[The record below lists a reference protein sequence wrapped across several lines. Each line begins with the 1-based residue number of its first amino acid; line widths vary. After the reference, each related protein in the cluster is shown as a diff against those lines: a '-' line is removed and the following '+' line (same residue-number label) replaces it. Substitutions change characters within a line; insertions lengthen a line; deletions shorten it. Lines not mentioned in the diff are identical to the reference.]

1 MGTIKQKSTFEGG
14 LDKDTSPES
23 IKNNRL
29 LDAVNMDNIGDGKYS
44 KLQNIK
50 GTTEVIEY
58 LPAGY
63 DTDTLNVLGVYEVKA
78 NYDYDCD
85 AKFEKKHISLLIF
98 SYDANS
104 GSVITLIDL
113 VDNVRHQLYP
123 NTTDNTDLAFPPLGT
138 VDASYTEER
147 GTPQIFWDDF
157 KNVLRSLNLN
167 ISCSP
172 TLPPPSLRELE
183 VRKRYAGGQP
193 NLVGIEQDGVLLA
206 GTYQFAFR
214 LYNTNSGNSSD
225 VSLFCNP
232 ISVAKSDCTT
242 VNYDEQL
249 GGELGEVINKKI
261 VLSIDLTSEA
271 VYYNAIQLYVIKN
284 TDGLP
289 LPSNVV
295 YQTAPNTDWYN
306 NPDRI
311 IYSNI
316 GIVETTIPVENVVTE
331 DAGIEY
337 AKTQVIKDNR
347 LFRGNVKYYDRTNDR
362 GSVSVES
369 AETIKRDAD
378 FKCGE
383 ESNRHKGYFRREVYP
398 FGIAYHDEYMNFGS
412 VEPFDLSKF
421 FKFSVKRTAQCIAYS
436 ATPPTVSL
444 SDTSDLFVG
453 DYVRYNGVQARITNV
468 YPLFISID
476 TDISIIAG
484 ADLEILY
491 SQSGNNT
498 SDWAWKFPDRSD
510 PKFTIVSDTDIPQSI
525 GLTLKGIK
533 NHPKW
538 AKGFVIVRQKRIKNV
553 LYQSPHIPTVGVL
566 GVPTQGVGDIRTLD
580 MSRADYKGEF
590 DTIMPKVL
598 GMGMAKNISKMLI
611 AFNDYNGINVKPD
624 TGGYYCSFY
633 SYYRNQDKVVD
644 ADSNADF
651 QSTLQLYGNEIPCY
665 SLVYNPDYIFN
676 KSGSPTF
683 YESNNSNNMLVA
695 VDAIAYRRKH
705 IPYNTIIIG
714 DTTPVIVQSYSFN
727 IIGIDAQYAQDVYPY
742 AFPGATV
749 NYNGNKAVITNYIFS
764 QNDFAFYIYIDAD
777 LSIIP
782 GTTITFNVD
791 GVVSSNN
798 GDDLKQV
805 NTYQALKR
813 ENYFY
818 NSEGYIQTLSGLKQ
832 YFIML
837 QDIDIDI
844 KDNRIIKDYLLVL
857 NGVEQFLTNKPF
869 NSDIFK
875 HIDFF
880 GYMQKLTEQQG
891 SQGAIPSDTKHFL
904 SNIQNQRSILL
915 NTEKKILDFTFWI
928 YEKYFNQSI
937 NLFPFITQYTDRI
950 YKTNHLDADIGDI
963 DDPGIGQIQG
973 TVTKKL
979 PVLSTLIDDN
989 QIAGGCYVVNN
1000 ERGLSDS
1007 RYSRISNEWVFTGTY
1022 VALSDADILN
1032 NTPKDVDVWGGDCFV
1047 SKYTVK
1053 INNNTQRVSDV
1064 YDNIQ
1069 AEASDY
1075 DGLGVTNNKIE
1086 FHKNTKT
1093 GVFENNVEF
1102 LELYIESETNTNYH
1116 QEKNEYPA
1124 YKGDQIANY
1133 SNPYFY
1139 RYNGS
1144 YSVNNDSKVFVSR
1157 EAETFTVNRFYYP
1170 ARIVY
1175 SDQRLYQA
1183 DGSGFIDT
1191 DGFSRFAV
1199 LNRRDLDEQYGQII
1213 KLIDFGTQKLN
1224 AIQEHKVRIEPI
1236 GVDRVESGDNKTLV
1250 LGTASVIGN
1259 GGYYLPFNN
1268 GSQHIRSVKAHNG
1281 MCYFIDAKK
1290 QQVISFSDG
1299 AFDFIS
1305 EQDMITYFKNM
1316 LFNDTAIR
1324 EIDLSGYID
1333 ATQDNM
1339 EYIISKRSHSSTPQD
1354 IAVFN
1359 AKNKRFKTRIDI
1371 GDDVI
1376 LNGVYAGQQLHLLN
1390 KNKIY
1395 TAYTNNQR
1403 GLWFGNYR
1411 NSSFK
1416 FVVNDYPGFVKIFNV
1431 FNFEMKGGFIVNKDT
1446 GTAFVPSISPAIPS
1460 QVANLLMH
1468 DVNSIA
1474 PPPFQMRN
1482 YQYWLNR
1489 IRNINDKSKLRG
1501 DYMEVEFVITN
1512 DLTDNREV
1520 EIMSISTDCETS
1532 YRNR

>member
-525 GLTLKGIK
+525 GLHIKGIK
-533 NHPKW
+533 NHPTW
-538 AKGFVIVRQKRIKNV
+538 AKGFVIVRLPRIENIV
-553 LYQSPHIPTVGVL
+553 YQSPHIPTVGVM
-566 GVPTQGVGDIRTLD
+566 GVPTQGVGEITVDKTNKAIVND
-580 MSRADYKGEF
+580 DDADYKKEF
-590 DTIMPKVL
+590 DCILPKVL
-598 GMGMAKNISKMLI
+598 GMGMAKNIPRYQLNFNNDAVVGRREEYYCTYYPYYQNQSKTFSNL
-611 AFNDYNGINVKPD
+611 PD
-624 TGGYYCSFY
+624 TANFGS
-633 SYYRNQDKVVD
+633 
-644 ADSNADF
+644 
-651 QSTLQLYGNEIPCY
+651 EIPNY
-665 SLVYNPDYIFN
+665 SLVYNPEYIFN
-676 KSGSPTF
+676 KAGSPTY
-683 YESNNSNNMLVA
+683 YETNQGNNQLVV
-695 VDAIAYRRKH
+695 VDAIAYKR
-705 IPYNTIIIG
+705 TILQEE
-714 DTTPVIVQSYSFN
+714 T
-727 IIGIDAQYAQDVYPY
+727 
-742 AFPGATV
+742 
-749 NYNGNKAVITNYIFS
+749 GN
-764 QNDFAFYIYIDAD
+764 
-777 LSIIP
+777 
-782 GTTITFNVD
+782 
-791 GVVSSNN
+791 
-798 GDDLKQV
+798 LKRS
-805 NTYQALKR
+805 NTYKALKR

-818 NSEGYIQTLSGLKQ
+818 NSEGYVKHLSGVRD
-832 YFIML
+832 YFVKL
-837 QDIDIDI
+837 QDIDTDLE
-844 KDNRIIKDYLLVL
+844 DNKIIKDYLLVL
-857 NGVEQFLTNKPF
+857 NGVEQFLLNKPF
-869 NSDIFK
+869 SSDIFYD
-875 HIDFF
+875 IDFF
-880 GYMQKLTEQQG
+880 GYLEKLSNQQG
-891 SQGAIPSDTKHFL
+891 ASNAIPDTI
-904 SNIQNQRSILL
+904 SNDQFINSATNQRSILL
-915 NTEKKILDFTFWI
+915 NTEKKLLDFTYWI
-928 YEKYFNQSI
+928 YDKFFNNGI
-937 NLFPFITQYTDRI
+937 KLFPFLNEYNEKIYT
-950 YKTNHLDADIGDI
+950 TAHLNNTIGEI
-963 DDPGIGQIQG
+963 VDPGLRDISYDTRQ
-973 TVTKKL
+973 L
-979 PVLSTLIDDN
+979 PVRNVFVDVN
-989 QIAGGCYVVNN
+989 NIAGGCYVVNN

-1022 VALSDADILN
+1022 VALSDADIAN
-1032 NTPKDVDVWGGDCFV
+1032 NTPKDVDIWGGDCFI
-1047 SKYTVK
+1047 SKYVIK
-1053 INNNTQRVSDV
+1053 INNTTQRISDV
-1064 YDNIQ
+1064 YENIH
-1069 AEASDY
+1069 AEADDY
-1075 DGLGVTNNKIE
+1075 DGKGVFLDPLK
-1086 FHKNTKT
+1086 FKKNVKT
-1093 GVFENNVEF
+1093 GSFAVNAEF
-1102 LELYIESETNTNYH
+1102 LELYIESKVNTNYH